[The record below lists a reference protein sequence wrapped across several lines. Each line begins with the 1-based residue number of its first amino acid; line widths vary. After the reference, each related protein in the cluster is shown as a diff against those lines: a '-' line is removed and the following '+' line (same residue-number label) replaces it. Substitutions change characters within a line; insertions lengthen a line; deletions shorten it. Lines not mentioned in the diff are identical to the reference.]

1 MTDKIAV
8 GQWKQLRDKFQ
19 VIHSECNK
27 WVNIRTKLISTIE
40 AFLGAISSA
49 QSQWQDSQAE

>member
-1 MTDKIAV
+1 MGDKIAV

-27 WVNIRTKLISTIE
+27 WVNIRSKLMNSIENFLTTIS
-40 AFLGAISSA
+40 LA
-49 QSQWQDSQAE
+49 QSQWQESQAE